1 MSNPNELE
9 ELRAEVAEMRQ
20 QLQAVTE
27 KANRADD
34 TLEISNLQR
43 IYGYYV
49 DKGQWDQAADPN
61 GIRPLICLPETAP
74 SKSPGAACTKGRIAC
89 ANT

>member
-9 ELRAEVAEMRQ
+9 ALRAEVAEMRQ

-49 DKGQWDQAADPN
+49 DKGQWDQAADLFARD
-61 GIRPLICLPETAP
+61 GTLEIA
-74 SKSPGAACTKGRIAC
+74 GRGG
-89 ANT
+89 TGWF